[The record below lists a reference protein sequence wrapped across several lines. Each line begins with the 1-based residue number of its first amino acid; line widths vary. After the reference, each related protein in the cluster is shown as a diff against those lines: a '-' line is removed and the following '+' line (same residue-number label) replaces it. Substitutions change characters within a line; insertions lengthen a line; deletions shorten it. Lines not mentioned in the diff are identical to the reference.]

1 LQAQAVADRL
11 QARAPYATHLSGAV
25 PAAREISEARYVR
38 QRTDAA
44 CGGEHAS
51 SNKRKR
57 IARHPAGVE
66 VSRRP
71 FPMQWSFMDW
81 DRIQA
86 NWQHYKVIARVRWG
100 RISADEFDLIAG
112 RREALTGQIEE
123 LYRVSSEMAQQQ
135 VASWQGQQQEPRSA

>member
-1 LQAQAVADRL
+1 
-11 QARAPYATHLSGAV
+11 
-25 PAAREISEARYVR
+25 
-38 QRTDAA
+38 
-44 CGGEHAS
+44 
-51 SNKRKR
+51 
-57 IARHPAGVE
+57 
-66 VSRRP
+66 
-71 FPMQWSFMDW
+71 MDW